1 MRQAKK
7 EVGTMDAVIL
17 PPETGQTTT
26 RRFPWWIPLIVG
38 VLVVAVGVGLLIWPF
53 VAASWLLVI
62 LFGSA
67 LISGG
72 LAALV
77 RQRPGGASIIGGI
90 VFIVAGAL
98 AIVFREFT
106 ASALVTFVAVALIV
120 AGGFLLAISLRFS
133 GSGSSLV
140 ALPAILLICAGIAA
154 LIWPSAAL
162 IVAAIVAGL
171 CALAIG
177 GAIIGGAFSLRRVS
191 VTTARFSA

>member
-1 MRQAKK
+1 
-7 EVGTMDAVIL
+7 MDAVIL
-17 PPETGQTTT
+17 PPERGQTTT

-77 RQRPGGASIIGGI
+77 RQRPGGASIVGGI

-191 VTTARFSA
+191 VTTASFSA